1 MATGKRRTAYNY
13 WVRKYKPI
21 LDKHGECPIQFDH
34 CIPSELVLINQAQAE
49 HRLWT
54 VVTEGNTWD
63 IVSGM
68 AFVNRMNYF
77 ITEVPHNVNKFD
89 IIVKF

>member
-1 MATGKRRTAYNY
+1 MANSKRRTAYNY

-21 LDKHGECPIQFDH
+21 VDKDDSPVQYDH
-34 CIPSELVLINQAQAE
+34 CVPQEWALIQQAHEE

-54 VVTEGNTWD
+54 VVNEGNTWD
-63 IVSGM
+63 ICSGM
-68 AFVNRMNYF
+68 AFVNRMYYI

-89 IIVKF
+89 IIGKY